1 MNTSRYISLDI
12 RRFISGSF
20 LLFAALSLYVGNV
33 RAGRHLHKGIL
44 ENIVASPMLFFDT
57 TPTGRI
63 LNRFSKD
70 IDVIDV
76 TLAQNVRMWLG
87 TVLQILTVPIVVG
100 YSTPLILATMVP
112 MAILYFVIQVSD
124 KCLFTLDN
132 NNNPTSRLLHS
143 GE

>member
-1 MNTSRYISLDI
+1 
-12 RRFISGSF
+12 
-20 LLFAALSLYVGNV
+20 
-33 RAGRHLHKGIL
+33 
-44 ENIVASPMLFFDT
+44 MLFFDT

>member
-1 MNTSRYISLDI
+1 
-12 RRFISGSF
+12 
-20 LLFAALSLYVGNV
+20 
-33 RAGRHLHKGIL
+33 
-44 ENIVASPMLFFDT
+44 MLFFDT

-87 TVLQILTVPIVVG
+87 SVLQILTVPIVVG

-112 MAILYFVIQVSD
+112 MAIVYFVVQVSD
-124 KCLFTLDN
+124 KCLLTLN
-132 NNNPTSRLLHS
+132 NNNNTHASSCLHS
-143 GE
+143 VE